1 MSIAV
6 GSQGE
11 GTIRG
16 AQPQEPWTG
25 NYGTM
30 YPFLYTIEVEGGDQF
45 AAKANHKENR
55 PRFSDGDKVSF
66 DVTGQRNGDFEAKL
80 DKAGFSGGGGGFGGG
95 GGSYSAPASRSKAPA
110 ATWDDLKNKYAE
122 LGPYVTAQLIG
133 AGLEAD
139 AAAVNAG
146 VATLMIQGERLN
158 VSFEADS
165 VPF

>member
-1 MSIAV
+1 MEIKV
-6 GSQGE
+6 GSKGE
-11 GTIRG
+11 GTVRG
-16 AQPQEPWTG
+16 AQPLESWQG

-45 AAKANHKENR
+45 PAKANHKENK
-55 PRFSDGDKVSF
+55 PRFGDGDKISF
-66 DVTGQRNGDFEAKL
+66 EISGQRDGNFEARM
-80 DKAGFSGGGGGFGGG
+80 DKAGFSGGGGGA
-95 GGSYSAPASRSKAPA
+95 YSAPVSKSQAPS

-122 LGPYVTAQLIG
+122 LVPYVKAQLIG
-133 AGLEAD
+133 AGLEVD

-158 VSFEADS
+158 VKFEADS

>member
-1 MSIAV
+1 MEVKV
-6 GSQGE
+6 GSKGE
-11 GTIRG
+11 GTVRG
-16 AQPQEPWTG
+16 AQPLEPWSG

-45 AAKANHKENR
+45 SAKANHKENK
-55 PRFSDGDKVSF
+55 PRFGDGDKVSF

-80 DKAGFSGGGGGFGGG
+80 DKAGFSGGGGFKG
-95 GGSYSAPASRSKAPA
+95 GGSYSAPAKSTSPL
-110 ATWDDLKNKYAE
+110 ATWDDLKSKYAE
-122 LGPYVTAQLIG
+122 LVPYVKAQLIG

-146 VATLMIQGERLN
+146 VATLMIQAERLN
-158 VSFEADS
+158 IKFEADS